1 MRILF
6 SLLLLLFLQ
15 GIVIAQSISVS
26 GVCITGTS
34 TLNRVADVD
43 GKVAYEGTG
52 TVSGSTG
59 VSISIFWMGAPD
71 NLWVLAFSGQPYF
84 SSNCNR
90 SIPPSTS
97 NAACTW
103 TVVDPS
109 CTGGSPLSITG
120 TGTLPIQ
127 LRSFTATKVGSQV
140 QLAWSTASETNNKGF
155 DVQRSQNGSDWVS
168 IGFVN
173 GAGQSTQNRNYQFED
188 FAPLQGK
195 NYYRLV
201 QVDFDNRS
209 TASHIA
215 LVDISA
221 ARFYALQQAGNG
233 QYRLQ
238 ISSTRPVAMQVVDM
252 NGKKLL
258 AKTVAQ
264 GVHSIDLGAY
274 AQGVYLLQLN
284 RDNVVTTEKLVK
296 Q

>member
-6 SLLLLLFLQ
+6 SFLLLLFLQ

-26 GVCITGTS
+26 GLCITGTS
-34 TLNRVADVD
+34 TLNKVADEN
-43 GKVAYEGTG
+43 GKVTYEGTG
-52 TVSGSTG
+52 TVAGFTG
-59 VSISIFWMGAPD
+59 VGISIYWMGAPD
-71 NLWVLAFSGQPYF
+71 NLWVLAFDGQPYF
-84 SSNCNR
+84 SSNCDR
-90 SIPPSTS
+90 PTPPSTT
-97 NAACTW
+97 NATCTW
-103 TVVDPS
+103 TLVGDP
-109 CTGGSPLSITG
+109 CTGGTPLSITG

-127 LRSFTATKVGSQV
+127 LLSFTATKAGDQV
-140 QLAWSTASETNNKGF
+140 QLAWTTASETNNKGF
-155 DVQRSQNGSDWVS
+155 DVQRSPNGSNWTS
-168 IGFVN
+168 IGFIN
-173 GAGQSTQNRNYQFED
+173 GAGQSTQNRSYQFGD
-188 FAPLQGK
+188 VAPLRGK

-209 TASHIA
+209 SASHITM
-215 LVDISA
+215 VDISA
-221 ARFYALQQAGNG
+221 KGFYTLQQAGNG

-238 ISSTRPVAMQVVDM
+238 ISSTGPVAMQVVDM